1 MKNVR
6 FGLVSVAVALLAF
19 CLPARANATTF
30 NLDCLFSGGS
40 GNVSFNGSCG
50 SVASQG
56 TVTYSQATGIGE
68 IDLFGNASGAKVF
81 DLYLNLDP
89 SITFD
94 PTKFSFTG
102 ANTNGFAYSN
112 NGEKADGDSSGMFD
126 LDLSFKSN
134 ATEPYFFTLLY
145 NGAGLNINFT
155 NLDNTPA
162 GHDPLFVA
170 AHVGGFSGQD
180 CSEWLGDKGGAPG
193 TSTTG
198 LCGSGGSGGGGI
210 TVPEPASMLLFGL
223 GSAFAAA
230 RARRRKSL

>member
-6 FGLVSVAVALLAF
+6 FGLVSVAVALLAL

-40 GNVSFNGSCG
+40 ANVSFDGSCG

-68 IDLFGNASGAKVF
+68 IDLIGNASGAKVF

-102 ANTNGFAYSN
+102 ANTNGFNFGVNS
-112 NGEKADGDSSGMFD
+112 EKADGDSSGMFD

-155 NLDNTPA
+155 NLDNAT
-162 GHDPLFVA
+162 GHVPLFAA
-170 AHVGGFSGQD
+170 AHLGGFSGPD
-180 CSEWLGDKGGAPG
+180 CSEWLGADGGTGG

-198 LCGSGGSGGGGI
+198 LCGSGGTGTGGLS
-210 TVPEPASMLLFGL
+210 VPEPASMLLFGL
-223 GSAFAAA
+223 GSVFAAA
-230 RARRRKSL
+230 RARRRLSL